1 MSRKQRKMTRS
12 VKKAQGLERPPSSD
26 KKPNFDTHWELDW
39 FTPEGDQQLIINAME
54 DNDITLVQ
62 APSGTGKS
70 TTVLWKVLNDYRLRK
85 CKQVYLIKN
94 PTEAGDD
101 QLGFLS
107 GDKTSKLDAHID
119 VMKKIFWQ
127 FMTKEKFQN
136 DMSAGN
142 IVIDIPNYMLGATI
156 DDAWI
161 IIEEG
166 QTMSPNTIKLL
177 TERAGQNTKVVIV
190 GDPKQS
196 YSIKRRPDGL
206 KDIVSRC
213 TKDYNGYLI
222 SRYPGTVGYVR
233 MSTDNNMRS
242 DLSRFITEIYE
253 EE

>member
-12 VKKAQGLERPPSSD
+12 VKKDMGMERTPSSV
-26 KKPNFDTHWELDW
+26 KKPSLENHWNLDW
-39 FTPEGDQQLIINAME
+39 FTPEGDQQLIINSME
-54 DNDITLVQ
+54 DNNLTLIQ

-70 TTVLWKVLNDYRLRK
+70 TTVLWKALNDYRLGKCRK
-85 CKQVYLIKN
+85 IYLIKN

-107 GDKTSKLDAHID
+107 GDKTSKLDAHVD

-136 DMSAGN
+136 DLSAGN
-142 IVIDIPNYMLGATI
+142 LVIDIPNYMLGATL
-156 DDAWI
+156 DDCWL

-166 QTMSPNTIKLL
+166 QTMSPNTIKLV
-177 TERAGQNTKVVIV
+177 TERAGQNTKVVIL

-206 KDIVSRC
+206 KDIVERC
-213 TKDYNGYLI
+213 TEDFEGYLV
-222 SRYPGTVGYVR
+222 SKYNKVGYIR

-242 DLSRFITEIYE
+242 DLSQFITELYE
-253 EE
+253 DE